1 MICIY
6 IFLILTILFI
16 TFKCLKRKTIVKGG
30 FIEDA
35 EDGHTYIRPIDSNK
49 NIHLNGNEIK
59 LHSNNNQLQGQQLS
73 SHLPYKDGHTYIRP
87 GRTNHNINI
96 DNANVIKLHSK
107 HNYLH
112 SWNNQLQGQQL
123 SSHLPYKDGHTYI
136 RPGRAN
142 HNINIDQA
150 NKINL
155 GAKNLCLNG
164 QCITAGD
171 FVKLKGLLNQHQ
183 LDRRY
188 THTIQPNSANNR
200 YALKKE
206 GPHLVLR
213 NIDAGHDSRWHMAT
227 HGSLT

>member
-1 MICIY
+1 MSPVNHS
-6 IFLILTILFI
+6 LEWN
-16 TFKCLKRKTIVKGG
+16 LKNG
-30 FIEDA
+30 
-35 EDGHTYIRPIDSNK
+35 EDGIAQSYFEYLKIPYTHSGVVSSMNSMNK
-49 NIHLNGNEIK
+49 VISKQIFKRCNI
-59 LHSNNNQLQGQQLS
+59 LS
-73 SHLPYKDGHTYIRP
+73 PKY
-87 GRTNHNINI
+87 
-96 DNANVIKLHSK
+96 AV
-107 HNYLH
+107 
-112 SWNNQLQGQQL
+112 
-123 SSHLPYKDGHTYI
+123 
-136 RPGRAN
+136 
-142 HNINIDQA
+142 INIDQA